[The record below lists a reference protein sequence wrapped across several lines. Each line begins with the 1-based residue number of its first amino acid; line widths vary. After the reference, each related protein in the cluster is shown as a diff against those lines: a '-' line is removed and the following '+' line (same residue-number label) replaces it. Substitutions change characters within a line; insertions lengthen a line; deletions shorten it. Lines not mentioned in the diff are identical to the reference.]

1 MIAEHSKELIT
12 SAAGLRN
19 WGQHSPL
26 TSQEAGQKK
35 HLLGSCM
42 VGTLECRMSHVV
54 SGATASTWV
63 KQQMPG
69 SLSSL
74 LRDDVSVKAQKQIVK

>member
-26 TSQEAGQKK
+26 TSQEAKK

-69 SLSSL
+69 SPSSL